1 MTTTTTTTS
10 IPTRRSVL
18 PLVAL
23 GLGVFGDQMLSV
35 PFGVGTALGIVVWVC
50 AFVASHREELDR
62 SRLAAAAAALTA
74 AFGLAWRDS
83 PVLHALDVLLLL
95 AACGLL
101 ATGTAERA
109 SLLSL
114 AHRVVRSAVLVAFGG
129 FAALGRIPWKGVR
142 NGRFWRLALAALGG
156 LLVAFPI
163 LLIFTALLAN
173 ADAIFAQRL
182 EQLFSFE
189 LTDLARHV
197 IVATALS
204 WFAAGFLYAGETRI
218 GALPARPSWL
228 ATGAL
233 EVAVVLALVDLLFG
247 GFVWVQVRYLFG
259 SREWVD
265 TVAGLTYSQYARR
278 GFFELS
284 TVTALTLPLLLVAH
298 WIVRPGARGRRV
310 VLALAGVQVAFVLV
324 MLASALE
331 RMRLYQEAYGQTELR
346 FYTTAFMLWLAVLL
360 GSFLLTVLPGR
371 RDLFAQAAALSAW
384 IAVVVLHAVNP
395 DERIVIANRTAPNGF
410 DVPYALT
417 LSADAVPALVAT
429 AYQLDP
435 VTRADIELVLGQRS
449 ERALADWR
457 TWNLSRARAVHAV
470 GYAR

>member
-1 MTTTTTTTS
+1 MNV
-10 IPTRRSVL
+10 PTGRSAL

-35 PFGVGTALGIVVWVC
+35 PFGIGTALGIVVWVG
-50 AFVASHREELDR
+50 AFVAAHRDELDR

-74 AFGLAWRDS
+74 AVGLAWRDS

-95 AACGLL
+95 ASCGLL
-101 ATGTAERA
+101 ATGTTQRA
-109 SLLSL
+109 SLVSL

-129 FAALGRIPWKGVR
+129 FAPLGRIPWKGVR
-142 NGRFWRLALAALGG
+142 SGRFWRLALAALGG

-163 LLIFTALLAN
+163 LLVFTALLAN

-189 LTDLARHV
+189 LTELARHV
-197 IVATALS
+197 IVAAALS
-204 WFAAGFLYAGETRI
+204 WFAAGFLYAGESRAAAPT
-218 GALPARPSWL
+218 ARPAWL

-265 TVAGLTYSQYARR
+265 TIAGLTYSQYARR
-278 GFFELS
+278 GFFELV
-284 TVTALTLPLLLVAH
+284 TVTALALPLLLAAH
-298 WIVRPGARGRRV
+298 WLVRPDARGRRV
-310 VLALAGVQVAFVLV
+310 VLALAGLQVALVLV

-331 RMRLYQEAYGQTELR
+331 RMRLYQQAYGQTELR

-360 GSFLLTVLPGR
+360 GSFLLAVLPGR
-371 RDLFAQAAALSAW
+371 RDLFAHAAVLSAW
-384 IAVVVLHAVNP
+384 IAIVLLHAVNP
-395 DERIVIANRTAPNGF
+395 DERIVLANRTAPNGF

-417 LSADAVPALVAT
+417 LSADAVPALLAT

-435 VTRADIELVLGQRS
+435 AARAQIEQSLRP
-449 ERALADWR
+449 RAARAMADWR

-470 GYAR
+470 APVR

>member
-1 MTTTTTTTS
+1 MTT
-10 IPTRRSVL
+10 SVADRHRLL

-23 GLGVFGDQMLSV
+23 ALGVFGDQMLSV
-35 PFGVGTALGIVVWVC
+35 PFGVGTALGIVVWVG
-50 AFVASHREELDR
+50 AFVATHRPELDR
-62 SRLAAAAAALTA
+62 SRWGAAAAALTA
-74 AFGLAWRDS
+74 AAGLAWRDS

-95 AACGLL
+95 ASCGLL
-101 ATGTAERA
+101 ATGTTERA
-109 SLLSL
+109 SLLAL
-114 AHRVVRSAVLVAFGG
+114 VHRVVRSAMLVAFGG
-129 FAALGRIPWKGVR
+129 FAALGRIPWNGVR
-142 NGRFWRLALAALGG
+142 NGRFWRLALSALGG

-163 LLIFTALLAN
+163 VLVFTALLAN

-189 LTDLARHV
+189 LTELARHV
-197 IVATALS
+197 IIAAALS
-204 WFAAGFLYAGETRI
+204 WFAAGFLYAGESRA
-218 GALPARPSWL
+218 GALAARPSWL
-228 ATGAL
+228 ATGAV
-233 EVAVVLALVDLLFG
+233 EPAVVLTLVNLLFG

-284 TVTALTLPLLLVAH
+284 AVTALALPLLLVAH
-298 WIVRPGARGRRV
+298 WIVRPAARGRRV

-331 RMRLYQEAYGQTELR
+331 RMRLYQAAYGQTELR

-360 GSFLLTVLPGR
+360 GSFLLAVLPGR

-384 IAVVVLHAVNP
+384 AAVVLLHAVNP
-395 DERIVIANRTAPNGF
+395 DERIVLANRTAPNGF

-435 VTRADIELVLGQRS
+435 ASRDGLLDGVRKRRREG
-449 ERALADWR
+449 EADWR
-457 TWNLSRARAVHAV
+457 TWNLSRGRAVHAV
-470 GYAR
+470 GTAR

>member
-1 MTTTTTTTS
+1 M
-10 IPTRRSVL
+10 TRRTL
-18 PLVAL
+18 PLTALAL
-23 GLGVFGDQMLSV
+23 GLFGDQMLAV
-35 PFGVGTALGIVVWVC
+35 PLGIGTAVGIVGWVG
-50 AFVASHREELDR
+50 AFVATHGRELDR
-62 SRLAAAAAALTA
+62 SRWAAAAAALTA
-74 AFGLAWRDS
+74 AVGLAWRDS

-95 AACGLL
+95 ASCGLL
-101 ATGTAERA
+101 ATGTLERA
-109 SLLSL
+109 SLLTL
-114 AHRVVRSAVLVAFGG
+114 AHRVARSAVLVAFGG
-129 FAALGRIPWKGVR
+129 FAALGRVPWSGLR
-142 NGRFWRLALAALGG
+142 NGRFWRLALSALGG

-163 LLIFTALLAN
+163 LLVFTALLAN

-189 LTDLARHV
+189 LSELARHV
-197 IVATALS
+197 TVAAALS
-204 WFAAGFLYAGETRI
+204 WFAAGFLYAGEFRAAVLT
-218 GALPARPSWL
+218 ARPTWL

-259 SREWVD
+259 NREWID

-278 GFFELS
+278 GFFELV
-284 TVTALTLPLLLVAH
+284 TVTALALPLLLAAH
-298 WIVRPGARGRRV
+298 WLVRADARGRRV
-310 VLALAGVQVAFVLV
+310 VLGLAGLQVAFVLV

-360 GSFLLTVLPGR
+360 GSFLLAVLPGR
-371 RDLFAQAAALSAW
+371 RDLFAHAAVLSAW
-384 IAVVVLHAVNP
+384 AAVVLLHAVNP
-395 DERIVIANRTAPNGF
+395 DERIVLANRTAPNGF

-435 VTRADIELVLGQRS
+435 AARDELLFRVREHRRDG
-449 ERALADWR
+449 EGDWR
-457 TWNLSRARAVHAV
+457 TWNLSRARAVHAI
-470 GYAR
+470 GTAR